1 MRRYP
6 ALIGALFGAMQTGY
20 FFQLSFA
27 FSSSAITL
35 FSVTLAW
42 IAGVVC
48 GLWITRHVTLRRW
61 QIGGLSVG
69 SYLVCSALLAIF
81 PLHSGLLPVYLLAV
95 VLSGAYA
102 GWFFATSAEQFS
114 GQTRKL
120 FLWENNGFIAGIAVA
135 TISYIFAGR
144 AALWLIPIVLVVAA
158 YPLHRERPIVDSID
172 KLEKPYETFA

>member
-6 ALIGALFGAMQTGY
+6 VLVGALFGSMQTGY

-48 GLWITRHVTLRRW
+48 GLWIAQRVTLRRW

-69 SYLVCSALLAIF
+69 SYLMCSAVLAIF
-81 PLHSGLLPVYLLAV
+81 PLRDGLLPLYLLAV
-95 VLSGAYA
+95 VMSGLYA
-102 GWFFATSAEQFS
+102 GWFF
-114 GQTRKL
+114 
-120 FLWENNGFIAGIAVA
+120 
-135 TISYIFAGR
+135 
-144 AALWLIPIVLVVAA
+144 
-158 YPLHRERPIVDSID
+158 
-172 KLEKPYETFA
+172 